1 MMVVSM
7 AKRKV
12 SKASDNNMSTTPFS
26 VGYESLTSSVL
37 LVAAVSARSLVSGE
51 NENLESMC

>member
-1 MMVVSM
+1 M

-37 LVAAVSARSLVSGE
+37 LVAAVSARSLVSCE